1 MDKWYRV
8 RVGVRVRVRVR
19 QGIHSSFLLR
29 FFFPSFFVYL
39 SFILTLNKAL
49 IPALNKALI
58 PALNKGVCTFI
69 FVTDGMPYL
78 WFV

>member
-39 SFILTLNKAL
+39 SFIST
-49 IPALNKALI
+49 LNKALI